1 LFYIL
6 NNKKVA
12 TIRQICYNTF
22 PFEEKRKM
30 RDYLKLLRFIKPY
43 LGMFS
48 LATVCMVFSAIFDG
62 VSLAMMVPLA
72 DKVLTNKQI
81 IIPAKLPPLLGA
93 FVDKINSIPPLVL
106 LNYMAVGIVILFV
119 LKGVF
124 GFLQSYLMSDIG
136 QRIVRDIKAK
146 LYAKFQSLS
155 LDYFT
160 HKRGG
165 EMISRITNDVKLVEN
180 AVSYGS
186 TDIVYQGAQVVI
198 FFSLTMFIYAKF
210 VIFIVPPLAILGYLI
225 AVVGKKLRKLSKTSQ
240 EKMAD
245 TNSILYETIIGARIV
260 KGFNMEDYEIKKF
273 NKVNHDYYRVSMK
286 SIKRILLLSPATE
299 ILGCIAGVIIFF
311 LGGREVIAGK
321 ISFGVFGLFLG
332 SLLST
337 IRPFKKLSQ
346 VNSLNQ
352 QAVAASE
359 RIYEV
364 LETEPSVAE
373 SSYAKELKAFKNN
386 VVFDNVWF
394 NYGDNEV
401 LKGISLDVPYGS
413 ILAIVGPSGTG
424 KTTLLD
430 LIPRFYDPK
439 QGRVLIDGIDIKDVT
454 LKSLR
459 QLVGIVTQ
467 ETILF
472 NDTIRANIAYGKPGA
487 TDEEIKG
494 AALQAN
500 AHDFISNLP
509 LGYATVIGDRGMR
522 ISGGERQRIA
532 IARALLKNPPILILD
547 EATSQLDS
555 ESERIVQDA
564 LDRLIRGRTVFV
576 IAHRLST
583 VRNATKIV
591 VLDKGVIAESG
602 CHDELLKSDGLYKR
616 LYLMQELRK

>member
-1 LFYIL
+1 
-6 NNKKVA
+6 
-12 TIRQICYNTF
+12 
-22 PFEEKRKM
+22 M
-30 RDYLKLLRFIKPY
+30 RDYFKLLKFIRPY
-43 LGMFS
+43 LGKF
-48 LATVCMVFSAIFDG
+48 LAASVCMVFSAIFDG

-72 DKVLTNKQI
+72 DKVLTNKKI
-81 IIPAKLPPLLGA
+81 ILPVKLPPFLA
-93 FVDKINSIPPLVL
+93 DFVEKINGIEPIAL
-106 LNYMAVGIVILFV
+106 LNYMAVAIVVLFA
-119 LKGVF
+119 LKGFF
-124 GFLQSYLMSDIG
+124 GFWQGYIMSDIG

-165 EMISRITNDVKLVEN
+165 EMISRITNDVRIVEN

-186 TDIVYQGAQVVI
+186 TDLVYQGAQVAI
-198 FFSLTMFIYAKF
+198 FFSLTLFIYAKF
-210 VIFIVPPLAILGYLI
+210 VVFIVPPLAILGYVI

-260 KGFNMEDYEIKKF
+260 KGFNMEEYEIQKF

-299 ILGCIAGVIIFF
+299 ILGCIAGVAIFF

-364 LETEPSVAE
+364 LETEPSVVE
-373 SSYAKELKAFKNN
+373 SATARELAGFKKEI
-386 VVFDNVWF
+386 VFSDIWF
-394 NYGDNEV
+394 SYGDNQV
-401 LKGISLDVPYGS
+401 LKGINLEVPYGS
-413 ILAIVGPSGTG
+413 VLAIVGPSGTG

-439 QGRVLIDGIDIKDVT
+439 SGKIMIDGVNIKEVA

-459 QLVGIVTQ
+459 QQVGIVTQ

-472 NDTIRANIAYGKPGA
+472 NDTIKANIAYGDPQASDDK
-487 TDEEIKG
+487 IIQ
-494 AALQAN
+494 AARQAN
-500 AHDFISNLP
+500 AHDFISHLP
-509 LGYATVIGDRGMR
+509 QGYATIIGDRGMR
-522 ISGGERQRIA
+522 LSGGERQRIA

-555 ESERIVQDA
+555 QSERVVQDA
-564 LDRLIRGRTVFV
+564 LDRLIQGRTVFV

-583 VRNATKIV
+583 VRNANKIV

-602 CHDELLKSDGLYKR
+602 RHDELLARDGLYKK
-616 LYLMQELRK
+616 LYLMQEIGK